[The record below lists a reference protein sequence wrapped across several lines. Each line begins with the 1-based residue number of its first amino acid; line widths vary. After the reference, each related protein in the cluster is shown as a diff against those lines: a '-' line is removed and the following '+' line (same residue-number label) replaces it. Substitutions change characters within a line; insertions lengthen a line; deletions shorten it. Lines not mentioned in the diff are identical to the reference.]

1 MIKIGVIGAGH
12 LGKIHLKLWKEVEGI
27 ELVGFYD
34 QDYDIADAVQEEFGI
49 KAYADFQSLLKECDA
64 IDIVSPTVSH
74 FEYAAATIRSNKHC
88 FIEKPL
94 ASNIIEASRL
104 VSLAQEAGI
113 IVQVGHVERFNPAF
127 QAALP
132 YIGRPMFIEAHRLAL
147 FNPRGTD
154 VSVVHDLMIHDI
166 DIILSI
172 VKSNIRK
179 VSANAVSVVSDT
191 ADIANA
197 RIEFDNGSVANL
209 TASRISLKNMRK
221 IRFFQQDAYVSVDF
235 YEKKTEIVKIK
246 PTDKEEGEGLVIDLG
261 PIKGKKEIYF
271 ENPDIPDSN
280 AILEE
285 LKAFVLS
292 IQNNSKPPV
301 SVEDGF
307 YAMELASKIMEKIQL
322 SIIS

>member
-1 MIKIGVIGAGH
+1 MVKIGIIGAGH
-12 LGKIHLKLWKEVEGI
+12 LGKIHLKLWKEVSGI

-34 QDYDIADAVQEEFGI
+34 QDYEIASLVQDEIGV
-49 KAYADFQSLLKECDA
+49 KAYADFQSLLRDCDA
-64 IDIVSPTVSH
+64 IDIVSPTISH
-74 FEYAAATIRSNKHC
+74 FDYAAATIRSNKHC

-94 ASNIIEASRL
+94 ASNIAEASRL
-104 VSLAQEAGI
+104 VSLAQEAGS

-172 VKSNIRK
+172 VKSNIKK

-235 YEKKTEIVKIK
+235 YEKKTEIVKIR
-246 PTDKEEGEGLVIDLG
+246 PSDKEEGLVIDLG

-271 ENPDIPDSN
+271 ENPEIPDSN

-285 LKAFVLS
+285 LKAFVSS
-292 IQNNSKPPV
+292 IQNHSQPPV
-301 SVEDGF
+301 SIEDGY

>member
-1 MIKIGVIGAGH
+1 MVKIGVIGAGH
-12 LGKIHLKLWKEVEGI
+12 LGKIHLKLWKEVSGI

-34 QDYDIADAVQEEFGI
+34 QDYEIATLVQDEIGV
-49 KAYADFQSLLKECDA
+49 KAYADFQSLLRDCDA
-64 IDIVSPTVSH
+64 IDIVSPTISH

-94 ASNIIEASRL
+94 ASNIAEASRL
-104 VSLAQEAGI
+104 VSLAQEAGS

-172 VKSNIRK
+172 VKSNIKK

-235 YEKKTEIVKIK
+235 YEKKTEIVKIR
-246 PTDKEEGEGLVIDLG
+246 PSDKEEGLVIDLG

-271 ENPDIPDSN
+271 ENPEIPDSN

-285 LKAFVLS
+285 LKAFVSS
-292 IQNNSKPPV
+292 IQNHSQPPV
-301 SVEDGF
+301 SIEDGY

>member
-1 MIKIGVIGAGH
+1 MLKVGVVGAGH
-12 LGKIHLKLWKEVEGI
+12 LGKIHLKLWKEIPNV
-27 ELVGFYD
+27 ELVGFFD
-34 QDYDIADAVQEEFGI
+34 FDFEVASKVQDDLNI
-49 KAYADFQSLLKECDA
+49 KAFADFQTLLKLCDA
-64 IDIVSPTVSH
+64 IDVVSPTLTH
-74 FEYAAATIRSNKHC
+74 YEYASNTIKANKHC
-88 FIEKPL
+88 FVEKPL
-94 ASNIIEASRL
+94 ASNIQEAGKL
-104 VSLAQEAGI
+104 VSLSQEAGVT
-113 IVQVGHVERFNPAF
+113 VQVGHVERFNPAF
-127 QAALP
+127 VAARSS
-132 YIGRPMFIEAHRLAL
+132 IERPMFIEGHRLSL

-221 IRFFQQDAYVSVDF
+221 MRFFQQDAYVSVDF
-235 YEKKTEIVKIK
+235 YEKKSDIVKIK
-246 PTDKEEGEGLVIDLG
+246 PSDKEEGEGLVIDLG
-261 PIKGKKEIYF
+261 PVKGKKEIYF
-271 ENPDIPDSN
+271 ESPDILDSN

-285 LKAFVLS
+285 LKAFVHA
-292 IQNNSKPPV
+292 IETNTIPPV

-307 YAMELASKIMEKIQL
+307 YAMDLAAKIMEKIQL
-322 SIIS
+322 SVLP